1 MALACNIKPLSAFL
15 STNLNSKIKTY
26 DQLGDRIKRSL
37 GYPLISLEIH
47 TDQLRQNVQI
57 AVEYFTKYAGYT
69 REYLIFDSRMYETNK
84 GIRLDF
90 LYTLA
95 NTDLDTKVKQ
105 IGGKNPLGPGP
116 EFYGSQPP
124 NLLSGAKGAL
134 SGLPGGGNPQTNLPS
149 VYVAM
154 SSLSATEFVGT
165 PHGGGINS
173 LSSLFA
179 SVTAGTYEKP
189 SALGAG
195 IEPFQVF
202 GTALYQD
209 ITSFTPGLSAF
220 FKTSPPQTITL
231 QGEETKALCYQNAF
245 DYDVMEY
252 RKVVDVIDFE
262 EGSTT
267 GINTLF
273 TLEQTLAQ
281 QTYFSYAMGNYG
293 FDLVS
298 WYTLKEWIDTR
309 EKLLAIRR
317 DVKFDPR
324 TQYMQMYPQPGGD
337 RFYGVIGCYLEK
349 PIRDVIMEQWIYEY
363 ALALSM
369 ITIGRVRGKFGN
381 VQLLGGGA
389 LNYDMLQEGLDKKA
403 ELENK
408 LLEGASPGFGDTE
421 PPMFFVG

>member
-15 STNLNSKIKTY
+15 STNLNNKIKTY
-26 DQLGDRIKRSL
+26 DNLGDRIKRSL

-47 TDQLRQNVQI
+47 TDQLRQNIQI

-69 REYLIFDSRMYETNK
+69 REFLIFDSNMYEQNR

-95 NTDLDTKVKQ
+95 NENINTKLQKTDGT
-105 IGGKNPLGPGP
+105 NPLGPGP
-116 EFYGSQPP
+116 EFYGSQTPTI
-124 NLLSGAKGAL
+124 LSAGNKSTGA
-134 SGLPGGGNPQTNLPS
+134 SPGSGGNYVRTNAS

-154 SSLSATEFVGT
+154 STLSAGAFSDSVL
-165 PHGGGINS
+165 
-173 LSSLFA
+173 LSSTFA
-179 SVTAGTYEKP
+179 YTTAGRGP
-189 SALGAG
+189 G
-195 IEPFQVF
+195 IQAFEIFDRS
-202 GTALYQD
+202 LYQD
-209 ITSFTPGLSAF
+209 ITSYRPTLSSF
-220 FKTSPPQTITL
+220 FKATPKQTITFE
-231 QGEETKALCYQNAF
+231 GKETEAYYFQNVF
-245 DYDVMEY
+245 DYDVMNY

-281 QTYFSYAMGNYG
+281 QTYFSYALGNYG

-317 DVKFDPR
+317 DIKFDPR

-337 RFYGVIGCYLEK
+337 RFYGVIGCYLERA
-349 PIRDVIMEQWIYEY
+349 IRDVIMEQWVYEY

-389 LNYDMLQEGLDKKA
+389 LNYDMLNEGLEKKA
-403 ELENK
+403 ELESK
-408 LLEGASPGFGDTE
+408 LFEGSSPGFGDTE
-421 PPMFFVG
+421 PPMFFIG

>member
-1 MALACNIKPLSAFL
+1 MALACTIKPLSAFL
-15 STNLNSKIKTY
+15 STNLNNKITTY
-26 DQLGDRIKRSL
+26 DNLGDRIQRSL

-47 TDQLRQNVQI
+47 TDQLRQNIQL
-57 AVEYFTKYAGYT
+57 AVEYYTKFAGYT
-69 REYLIFDSRMYETNK
+69 REYLIFDSDMYESRK

-95 NTDLDTKVKQ
+95 NTDLDTKRKQ
-105 IGGKNPLGPGP
+105 IDGTNPLGPGP
-116 EFYGSQPP
+116 EFYGSYPP
-124 NLLSGAKGAL
+124 TTLSGAGKGN
-134 SGLPGGGNPQTNLPS
+134 SERS
-149 VYVAM
+149 IDSMYVAT
-154 SSLSATEFVGT
+154 STLSASNFTTSVK
-165 PHGGGINS
+165 

-179 SVTAGTYEKP
+179 SVTAGRGP
-189 SALGAG
+189 G
-195 IEPFQVF
+195 IQAFEIFDH
-202 GTALYQD
+202 TLYTD
-209 ITSFTPGLSAF
+209 ITAF
-220 FKTSPPQTITL
+220 NPALASYFKATPPQTVTFE
-231 QGEETKALCYQNAF
+231 GKETEGLYYQNVF

-281 QTYFSYAMGNYG
+281 QTYFSYALGNYG

-298 WYTLKEWIDTR
+298 WYSLKEWIDTR

-317 DVKFDPR
+317 DIKFDPR
-324 TQYMQMYPQPGGD
+324 TQYMQMYPQPDSGE
-337 RFYGVIGCYLEK
+337 RFYGVIGCYLER
-349 PIRDVIMEQWIYEY
+349 PIRDVIMEQWVYEY

-369 ITIGRVRGKFGN
+369 ITIGRVRGKFGS

-389 LNYDMLQEGLDKKA
+389 LNYDMLQEGLDRKA

-408 LLEGASPGFGDTE
+408 LLEGASPGFGDTD
-421 PPMFFVG
+421 PLMFFVG